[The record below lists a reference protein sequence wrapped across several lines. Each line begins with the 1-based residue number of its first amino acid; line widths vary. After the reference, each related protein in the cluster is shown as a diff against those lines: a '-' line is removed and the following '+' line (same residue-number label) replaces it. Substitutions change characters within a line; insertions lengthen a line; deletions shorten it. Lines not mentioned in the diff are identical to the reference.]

1 MAGLT
6 GLTELVG
13 LVGLPVLTGWSSV
26 TVLADQPAKFD
37 ETSLMEKIFAF

>member
-6 GLTELVG
+6 VLTE